1 MNGAASYFSPLFAL
15 RARIGCWV
23 RVTWREGAS
32 IQEGDWG
39 QLLTIPTEGYLEGP
53 DGPMPIRAVEWVD
66 ISTHII
72 KGGRSGQPREMI
84 DVKDEIIAGLQATQL
99 RWELRQSKWSVA
111 WLFEE
116 EEPVEV
122 IRIPNPF
129 GPTPQS

>member
-1 MNGAASYFSPLFAL
+1 MNDASSYWSPVCELVSEL
-15 RARIGCWV
+15 GCWV
-23 RVTWREGAS
+23 RIAWKEEGS
-32 IQEGDWG
+32 TVEGWWG
-39 QLLTIPTEGYLEGP
+39 QGLNIPVEGYLEGP
-53 DGPMPIRAVEWVD
+53 DGPMPIRDVEWVD